1 LDPFGGSGTTGLV
14 ADQMGRDCALVEL
27 KPEYAQMAERRIN
40 RDAPLLTTVTVAP
53 PPSEPEGRQLAL
65 FPEGGAEG

>member
-40 RDAPLLTTVTVAP
+40 RDAPLLTTVTAAP
-53 PPSEPEGRQLAL
+53 APEGRQLAL
-65 FPEGGAEG
+65 FPEAGNG